1 MLLSILTHHL
11 FIKSLTIFV
20 LEFII
25 NLSFMKGFGFPGNNT
40 NNGSNTPYR
49 ADTSKKKSEL
59 IDVLKRSETL
69 WNAEGKQ

>member
-1 MLLSILTHHL
+1 
-11 FIKSLTIFV
+11 
-20 LEFII
+20 
-25 NLSFMKGFGFPGNNT
+25 MKGFGFPVNNT
-40 NNGSNTPYR
+40 NNNTNAPYR